1 MGEVYDAM
9 GEAAKSNQCFKCAR
23 KILDELYGENSPYD
37 HIGDV
42 NKMLLS

>member
-9 GEAAKSNQCFKCAR
+9 GEAAKSNQCFKCAK
-23 KILDELYGENSPYD
+23 KILSELYGENSPYD
-37 HIGDV
+37 QIGDA